1 MNPHDPL
8 FVAIVQATL
17 IGFGSAFTAQYIAK
31 QKGRCGWRWW
41 LWGFLFGPFALV
53 AIIAVPNLKES
64 RS

>member
-31 QKGRCGWRWW
+31 QKGRCGTRF

-53 AIIAVPNLKES
+53 AIVAVPNLKES